1 MELGILENGWATSA
15 ILNVYNKS
23 GGKLLAHFDSPHL
36 FERPITALSL
46 FSGKILSFGAKGF
59 GMRPQEIHYDVDMPR
74 GAITIMERFAANK
87 VNHGV
92 KPVTEK
98 VASLLLRRMHPSLLG
113 EDWCAQNT
121 VQVNPSLDSPGGDE
135 QVRIELSGED
145 VDLHMLAEKIA
156 EQ

>member
-1 MELGILENGWATSA
+1 
-15 ILNVYNKS
+15 
-23 GGKLLAHFDSPHL
+23 
-36 FERPITALSL
+36 
-46 FSGKILSFGAKGF
+46 
-59 GMRPQEIHYDVDMPR
+59 MPR
-74 GAITIMERFAANK
+74 CVITIMYGYAANN

-135 QVRIELSGED
+135 QDQLELPGED
-145 VDLHMLAEKIA
+145 VDLDMRAEKIA

>member
-1 MELGILENGWATSA
+1 M
-15 ILNVYNKS
+15 
-23 GGKLLAHFDSPHL
+23 
-36 FERPITALSL
+36 FERPIIALSH
-46 FSGKILSFGAKGF
+46 FSGKILSFGVKGY
-59 GMRPQEIHYDVDMPR
+59 GMQPQGLQYEVDIPR
-74 GAITIMERFAANK
+74 GAITIMEGYAANK

-135 QVRIELSGED
+135 QDQMELPGLG
-145 VDLHMLAEKIA
+145 VDLDMRTEKIA